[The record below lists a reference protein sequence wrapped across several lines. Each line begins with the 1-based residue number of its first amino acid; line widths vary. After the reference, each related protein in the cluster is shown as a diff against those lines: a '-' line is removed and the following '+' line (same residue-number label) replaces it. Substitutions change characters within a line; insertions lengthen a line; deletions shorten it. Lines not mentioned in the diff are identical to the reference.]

1 MNSKTRNACK
11 ALSAAILFLV
21 VCGACNTSQ
30 EKILASTKSQV
41 ELRSFQQRAFDTID
55 REKTLRTIMATLQDL
70 GFVLDNADSVLGT
83 VTGTKLNNYLLRMTV
98 TIRPRND
105 KQLLIRASAQYN
117 ITQVED
123 PQPYQD
129 FFTSLSKAMFLEA
142 HQVE

>member
-1 MNSKTRNACK
+1 MPLCA
-11 ALSAAILFLV
+11 
-21 VCGACNTSQ
+21 ACNTSQ
-30 EKILASTKSQV
+30 DKILASTKSQV
-41 ELRSFQQRAFDTID
+41 ELRSFQQRAFDTTD

-98 TIRPRND
+98 TIRPRNE